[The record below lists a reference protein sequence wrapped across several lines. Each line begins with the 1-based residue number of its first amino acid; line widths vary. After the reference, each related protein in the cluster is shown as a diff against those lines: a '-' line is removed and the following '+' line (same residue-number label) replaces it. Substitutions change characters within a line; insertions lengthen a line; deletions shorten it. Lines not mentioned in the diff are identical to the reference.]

1 MISVTVMSHCCSQ
14 LRTLPVNTHTHA
26 RTHFWWTVPSFARHS
41 AHGLGGMRRDGV
53 RSCLVWSG
61 PLLLCSG
68 LGECLAWDKAVF
80 EEELQML
87 VYYRL
92 SCRAADKASE
102 KLLSPGRTTHRHTLT
117 RKINVYRR
125 HSPPS
130 TVSCCG
136 RRGCQSSTI
145 FRLWL
150 SFLTA
155 CYMWRITSYKHMIIF
170 PKASRYFRSFIKDI
184 VSLNKLWQTL

>member
-1 MISVTVMSHCCSQ
+1 MSDGCLALVSTFVFKSVDEEGSCPFVLSATPLTSSPISRAEEKLWADDFRHCNVTLLFSAVEGAA
-14 LRTLPVNTHTHA
+14 LPVNTHACTLMDRSQQPA
-26 RTHFWWTVPSFARHS
+26 RPGSR
-41 AHGLGGMRRDGV
+41 AHGLAGRRWDGV

-92 SCRAADKASE
+92 SCHAADKASE

-117 RKINVYRR
+117 GKINVYRR
-125 HSPPS
+125 HSPFDS
-130 TVSCCG
+130 VVQRTAG
-136 RRGCQSSTI
+136 
-145 FRLWL
+145 L
-150 SFLTA
+150 SELCHF
-155 CYMWRITSYKHMIIF
+155 
-170 PKASRYFRSFIKDI
+170 
-184 VSLNKLWQTL
+184 